1 MWRSESGEWRGHKKD
16 KHTQKK
22 KKKKIRKDRHRLL
35 TENRRGRWCLIK
47 RYWTLVTGSSISWQ
61 LYSYAAS
68 WNPIFKGWFSSC
80 EQQQCEGEYRNP
92 AMSLALKGHQRS
104 KEKKKLKVLASV
116 CLAGFC
122 GNIKNDYFWGKEIP
136 KICEYWMGEI
146 LPQCGHKEWNQWSAF
161 EAVPWYYG

>member
-47 RYWTLVTGSSISWQ
+47 RYWTLITGSSISWQ
-61 LYSYAAS
+61 LYSCAAS
-68 WNPIFKGWFSSC
+68 WNPIFKGSS
-80 EQQQCEGEYRNP
+80 
-92 AMSLALKGHQRS
+92 SV
-104 KEKKKLKVLASV
+104 KENIGILPCRWLWKAINGQKKKKLKVLASV